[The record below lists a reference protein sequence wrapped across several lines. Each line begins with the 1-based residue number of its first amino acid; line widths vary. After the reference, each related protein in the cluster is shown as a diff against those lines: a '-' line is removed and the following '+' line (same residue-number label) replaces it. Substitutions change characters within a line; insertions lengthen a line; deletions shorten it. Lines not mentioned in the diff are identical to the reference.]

1 MNENQVLFKK
11 KRNHLFGSS
20 KIISDAIDEMDS
32 TAIPAALQ
40 KMTIKIERSSICLL
54 VSHGSGQAARSL
66 VVR

>member
-32 TAIPAALQ
+32 TAIPLALQ
-40 KMTIKIERSSICLL
+40 KMADKIERSDVLHQL
-54 VSHGSGQAARSL
+54 VMGVGKLHDL
-66 VVR
+66 